1 MLEEFIDFCAETF
14 PSISPYKIES
24 LKNAVEQFKQNGH
37 FFECCLPTPLGY
49 YAQGD
54 IFTDLPFS
62 FVDSKGDYNI
72 IKRHGILLSNTCDA
86 SRNDT
91 LIFAALQP
99 IELRKD
105 SPQMRN
111 DLKNNKLT
119 QFMYIPREEL
129 KDKAIDFGLINSFPR
144 ELIVNGC
151 SANKT
156 KKICSLNDYGF
167 YILLTKLTIFF
178 ARRQD
183 EETERDRRIG
193 IHM

>member
-24 LKNAVEQFKQNGH
+24 LKIAVEQFKKDGH
-37 FFECCLPTPLGY
+37 FVECCLATPLDY

-62 FVDSKGDYNI
+62 FVNSDGDYNV

-86 SRNDT
+86 SRNET

-99 IELRKD
+99 IELMKD

-119 QFMYIPREEL
+119 QFMYIPCEEL

-144 ELIVNGC
+144 ELILNGC
-151 SANKT
+151 AANKT
-156 KKICSLNDYGF
+156 KKIYSLNDYGF
-167 YILLTKLTIFF
+167 YLLLTKLTIFF

-183 EETERDRRIG
+183 KETEKDRRVG
-193 IHM
+193 IPM